1 VPGAVRTGARLLV
14 FGYGNPSRGDDALG
28 PELIRLLE
36 EEQGR
41 RPGWARL
48 TLLTDFQL
56 QPEHALDLDGR
67 DAVLFVDAAA
77 SGPQPYALTRLSA
90 GRDASYTSHAL
101 SPAAVLHVREAI
113 LERPAVPA
121 YLLAIRGY
129 GFELGEPMSE
139 PALANLAAAREAL
152 SDLLQLEDPMTRL
165 EELAGRG

>member
-1 VPGAVRTGARLLV
+1 MGARVLV

-36 EEQGR
+36 DELPR
-41 RPGWARL
+41 RPSWAGAA
-48 TLLTDFQL
+48 LLTDFQL

-67 DAVLFVDAAA
+67 DAVVFVDAAA
-77 SGPQPYALTRLSA
+77 SGPEPYALTRLAA
-90 GRDASYTSHAL
+90 GRDPSYTSHAL

-113 LERPAVPA
+113 LGRPAVPA

-139 PALANLAAAREAL
+139 AALANLDAALQAV
-152 SDLLQLEDPMTRL
+152 SDLLDTEDPLRFL
-165 EELAGRG
+165 DARASAA

>member
-1 VPGAVRTGARLLV
+1 MGARVLV

-36 EEQGR
+36 AEQPR
-41 RPGWARL
+41 RPPWGAL

-56 QPEHALDLDGR
+56 QPEHALDLDGL
-67 DAVLFVDAAA
+67 DVVLFVDAAA
-77 SGPQPYALTRLSA
+77 SGPAPYGLTRLA
-90 GRDASYTSHAL
+90 AARDASYTSHAL

-139 PALANLAAAREAL
+139 AALANLAAARDAV
-152 SDLLQLEDPMTRL
+152 SDLLDTEDPLRFL
-165 EELAGRG
+165 DAHASAA

>member
-1 VPGAVRTGARLLV
+1 MGARLLI

-28 PELIRLLE
+28 PELVRLLE
-36 EEQGR
+36 DEQSGR
-41 RPGWARL
+41 PAWSGL

-67 DAVLFVDAAA
+67 DAVIFVDAAA
-77 SGPQPYALTRLSA
+77 SGPEPYAFTRLSA
-90 GRDASYTSHAL
+90 GRDPSYTSHAL

-129 GFELGEPMSE
+129 GFELGEPVSAS
-139 PALANLAAAREAL
+139 ALANLAAARDAL
-152 SDLLQLEDPMTRL
+152 SELLDSDDPTSF
-165 EELAGRG
+165 LAARAGSG

>member
-1 VPGAVRTGARLLV
+1 VGARLLI

-36 EEQGR
+36 DEQPR
-41 RPGWARL
+41 RPSWAGA

-67 DAVLFVDAAA
+67 DAVVFVDAAA
-77 SGPQPYALTRLSA
+77 SGPEPYALTRLAA
-90 GRDASYTSHAL
+90 GRDPSYTSHAL

-113 LERPAVPA
+113 LARPVVPA

-129 GFELGEPMSE
+129 GFELGDPMSE
-139 PALANLAAAREAL
+139 SALANLDAAVRAVSE
-152 SDLLQLEDPMTRL
+152 LLAAEDPTRL
-165 EELAGRG
+165 LEEKAGGA